1 MTTDHVTIRSGAYA
15 DSVALLQVSR
25 DVQRVPGV
33 VTAQVAMATPLNVEV
48 LTGLGFELPAG
59 TDANDLVVAIRLEAD
74 GDLDQALAAVDRGLA
89 PTRSDGSPREAAP
102 RRTTASALAD
112 DPGLVLVSVPG
123 ASALVEAMDALDA
136 GCDVMVFSD
145 NVPVSQE
152 VTLKRTAAD
161 RGLLVMEHD
170 CGTAVVGGVGLG
182 FANATEPGPVGIVAA
197 SGTGCQQVLALL
209 DHAGVGVT
217 SALGVGGRDLS
228 AEVGGTSTIEALRR
242 LDADDT
248 VDLILVVSKPPA
260 PEAAAGSR
268 STPPRC
274 RPGEAGVAR
283 SRPARPHGRRRAGA
297 DAAVGRRSPLAGV
310 RVGLARRGQPI
321 RGLFV
326 GGTTCQEARIVVEAL
341 APGDHTFVDFGDD
354 DYTQGRAHPMI
365 DPTLR
370 LEELRRA
377 AADPAT
383 GVLLLDVVLGHGAE
397 QDPAAV
403 LAPVITESTAPVVV
417 AVVGTRLDP
426 QDRDRQVR
434 VLAEAGAEV
443 HLSNAAAARRAV
455 EASGRCPMGARNG
468 SSPWGLTCWR
478 RPSPARPSRS
488 SGSTGDRRCPAPR
501 PTSRPS
507 PPTHAVAT
515 PTGGPS
521 RRCWASRRTSSTSR
535 PPPSCW
541 DSSAASSST
550 PVLRSA
556 GTGLPAR
563 SAAPSWAVPPS
574 RGWSPIRTTPS
585 RCSSPATG

>member
-1 MTTDHVTIRSGAYA
+1 MTTDHVTVRSGAYA

-33 VTAQVAMATPLNVEV
+33 VTAQVAMATTLNVEV
-48 LTGLGFELPAG
+48 LAGLGFDLPAG
-59 TDANDLVVAIRLEAD
+59 TTTNDLVVAIRLADD

-89 PTRSDGSPREAAP
+89 PARRDGSSREAEP

-112 DPGLVLVSVPG
+112 GPGLVLVSVPG

-136 GCDVMVFSD
+136 DCDVMVFSD

-152 VTLKRTAAD
+152 VALKRTAAD
-161 RGLLVMEHD
+161 RGLLVMGPD
-170 CGTAVVGGVGLG
+170 CGTAVVGGLGLG

-228 AEVGGTSTIEALRR
+228 AEVGGISTIEALRR

-248 VDLILVVSKPPA
+248 VELILVVSKPPA
-260 PEAAAGSR
+260 PEVAARIEEYAATLA
-268 STPPRC
+268 TPVELALLG
-274 RPGEAGVAR
+274 PGQPDLTAAVERVLARLSVDVPTWPVLGVAT
-283 SRPARPHGRRRAGA
+283 PGAG
-297 DAAVGRRSPLAGV
+297 G
-310 RVGLARRGQPI
+310 PI

-326 GGTTCQEARIVVEAL
+326 GGTTCQEARIVVEAIDH
-341 APGDHTFVDFGDD
+341 GDHTFVDFGDD

-370 LEELRRA
+370 LEEVRRA

-383 GVLLLDVVLGHGAE
+383 VALLLDLVLGHGAE
-397 QDPAAV
+397 PDPAAL
-403 LAPVITESTAPVVV
+403 LAPVIAEANAPVVV

-434 VLAEAGAEV
+434 VLSEAGAEV

-455 EASGRCPMGARNG
+455 ALAGGAR
-468 SSPWGLTCWR
+468 
-478 RPSPARPSRS
+478 
-488 SGSTGDRRCPAPR
+488 
-501 PTSRPS
+501 
-507 PPTHAVAT
+507 
-515 PTGGPS
+515 
-521 RRCWASRRTSSTSR
+521 
-535 PPPSCW
+535 
-541 DSSAASSST
+541 
-550 PVLRSA
+550 
-556 GTGLPAR
+556 
-563 SAAPSWAVPPS
+563 
-574 RGWSPIRTTPS
+574 
-585 RCSSPATG
+585 